1 MRNEKKLNMMK
12 FKSIIKSIKL
22 AVKSSFLIFFRSK
35 KKHKASTLNIL
46 NSSKYMKRKRKKA
59 SSA

>member
-1 MRNEKKLNMMK
+1 MK
-12 FKSIIKSIKL
+12 FKSITKSIKL
-22 AVKSSFLIFFRSK
+22 AVKSPFLILVRCK

-46 NSSKYMKRKRKKA
+46 NSSKYMKGKRKKA